1 MEQVFSKAM
10 ESVMKKLAKLPADDF
25 CIKDEIG
32 GVHDEGIGWNPHGI
46 FCGECSNMS
55 CVGCANKDAT
65 E

>member
-32 GVHDEGIGWNPHGI
+32 GVHDEGLGWNPHGV
-46 FCGECSNMS
+46 FCGG
-55 CVGCANKDAT
+55 VL
-65 E
+65 